1 MKENNMNV
9 GYYSIIPATILF
21 NKNLKPNQ
29 KLLYAMITSLTCKEG
44 YCFAT
49 NSYFAEKLNVHYKTI
64 SSWISDLNKK
74 NFIKVEII
82 RNKNNKII
90 QRKIYINNVPYPLKN
105 VYQYL
110 SKNEQAI
117 HQNTE
122 SNIIN
127 NNIKK
132 IIKHQRNIFP
142 ITQIKENI
150 LQNFLK
156 DYMQMQMHLLK
167 NNNLQAG

>member
-122 SNIIN
+122 GNIIN

-132 IIKHQRNIFP
+132 NNKTSKKYISNYTNQREYPPEFFERLYANADAFIK
-142 ITQIKENI
+142 K
-150 LQNFLK
+150 
-156 DYMQMQMHLLK
+156 
-167 NNNLQAG
+167 